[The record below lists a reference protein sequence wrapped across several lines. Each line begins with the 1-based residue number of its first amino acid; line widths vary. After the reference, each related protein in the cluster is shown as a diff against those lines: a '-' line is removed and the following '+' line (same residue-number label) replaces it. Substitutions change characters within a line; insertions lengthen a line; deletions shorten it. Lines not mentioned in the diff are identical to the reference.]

1 MWDADVTLTITA
13 IGLGIGL
20 SLVGLLLT
28 YARGVASAPECHD
41 SGGKVKCEHCPLDCE
56 RKRWREG

>member
-41 SGGKVKCEHCPLDCE
+41 SGGKVTCEQCPLDCE
-56 RKRWREG
+56 RKRWRER